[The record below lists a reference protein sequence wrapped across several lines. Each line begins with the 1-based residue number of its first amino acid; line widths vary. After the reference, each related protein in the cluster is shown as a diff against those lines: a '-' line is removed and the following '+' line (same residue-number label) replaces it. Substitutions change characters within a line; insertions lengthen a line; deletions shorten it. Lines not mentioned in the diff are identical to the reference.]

1 MLGVGFEP
9 THTNIAGLKSAPLD
23 QLGQPSGNKYYLL
36 TPFYIEYKI
45 TVMRIIFL
53 FLIITVYLYNRYILK

>member
-23 QLGQPSGNKYYLL
+23 QLGQPSVNKLYLL
-36 TPFYIEYKI
+36 TQSYYFAGKGIYIFIY
-45 TVMRIIFL
+45 
-53 FLIITVYLYNRYILK
+53 

>member
-23 QLGQPSGNKYYLL
+23 QLGQPSVNKLYLL
-36 TPFYIEYKI
+36 TQSYYFIGMGLYIY
-45 TVMRIIFL
+45 T
-53 FLIITVYLYNRYILK
+53 